1 MRKSRKSKSSW
12 KRHSDAG
19 EWFLIGIITFG
30 LIFFMLIAPCA
41 VAYGVVTGHVDIETL
56 DPAWTEKSEIHPC
69 GGY

>member
-30 LIFFMLIAPCA
+30 LIFFMLIAQCA
-41 VAYGVVTGHVDIETL
+41 VAYGVVTGQVDIETL
-56 DPAWTEKSEIHPC
+56 DPVRNEVEYE
-69 GGY
+69 GN